1 MTEQQMP
8 EQEVLLH
15 QTIANEETFARFK
28 KTKKQKTRLFGEKN
42 TRRNAS
48 EIKEHNMK
56 RERLHIKLETRLCR
70 PTPCNDCD
78 FCVVD
83 HNWAFF

>member
-28 KTKKQKTRLFGEKN
+28 KKKTKNKAIWGKKY
-42 TRRNAS
+42 
-48 EIKEHNMK
+48 
-56 RERLHIKLETRLCR
+56 
-70 PTPCNDCD
+70 
-78 FCVVD
+78 
-83 HNWAFF
+83 

>member
-28 KTKKQKTRLFGEKN
+28 KTKNKKQGYLGKKILEEMHRKLKN
-42 TRRNAS
+42 T
-48 EIKEHNMK
+48 
-56 RERLHIKLETRLCR
+56 T
-70 PTPCNDCD
+70 
-78 FCVVD
+78 
-83 HNWAFF
+83 